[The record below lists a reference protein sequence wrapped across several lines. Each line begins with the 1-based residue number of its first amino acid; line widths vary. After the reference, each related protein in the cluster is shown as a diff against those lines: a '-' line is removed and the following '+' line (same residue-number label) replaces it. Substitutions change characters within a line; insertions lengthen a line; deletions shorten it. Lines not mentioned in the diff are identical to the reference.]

1 MLDDNNG
8 AHLSENCC
16 VRQIE
21 EHLNLSVP
29 LTVVFEYPTIRE
41 LAAHIL
47 YLLNTPE
54 MHPIGAVPDMDT
66 GASLA
71 ALAEAAQAA
80 AGGDAPLPSPLLS
93 AADKAVG
100 VACSPA
106 QMYFVD
112 LQQVCSLSQA
122 GFWAF
127 GVDVCHLVN
136 GKHVPNL
143 PASALHWG
151 EYSKCR

>member
-1 MLDDNNG
+1 M
-8 AHLSENCC
+8 
-16 VRQIE
+16 RQIE

-54 MHPIGAVPDMDT
+54 MHPIGAVPDLDT